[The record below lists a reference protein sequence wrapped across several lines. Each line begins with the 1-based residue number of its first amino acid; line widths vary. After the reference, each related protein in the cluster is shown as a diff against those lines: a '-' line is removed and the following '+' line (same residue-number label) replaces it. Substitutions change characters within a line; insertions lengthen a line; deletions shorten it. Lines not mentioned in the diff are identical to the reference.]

1 MEKTRTY
8 LVLDPQNNDAGFN
21 PADEAELWLV
31 NEESGNMTHSGAA
44 EEDGKVNARV
54 SVNDLLDACASLFDD
69 SFDEDE
75 PATYVSKA
83 QLEKLQS
90 LLAKIE
96 EV

>member
-1 MEKTRTY
+1 MGNRTY

-31 NEESGNMTHSGAA
+31 NEEHGRMTHSGAA

-54 SVNDLLDACASLFDD
+54 SVNDLLDTCAGLFDD

-75 PATYVSKA
+75 PTVYVSKA
-83 QLEKLQS
+83 QLEKLQN
-90 LLAKIE
+90 LLTQIE
-96 EV
+96 EI